1 MLFRS
6 KPLASVRKV
15 APRQSTS
22 ITRMLFRQ
30 HFSVRHTYADD
41 IKSLFYTFIWIIIR
55 YNGPLGQ
62 ERPDSTTFA
71 YDRSILL
78 AWTERALDDLGR
90 ALDSKIAFLV
100 DPEALLLQREIS
112 PYFNDLFAL
121 ADNWR
126 RLHGK
131 AYYTGVSVG
140 FDEVAAVLDEFIA
153 AMPDDKK
160 SPEFETA
167 TLQLQEDSVSVAQK
181 YSSWRPTQA
190 DSKMPPLK
198 RLHDNIHSMG
208 NALLPY
214 KQFKHS
220 T

>member
-1 MLFRS
+1 M
-6 KPLASVRKV
+6 
-15 APRQSTS
+15 
-22 ITRMLFRQ
+22 
-30 HFSVRHTYADD
+30 
-41 IKSLFYTFIWIIIR
+41 
-55 YNGPLGQ
+55 
-62 ERPDSTTFA
+62 
-71 YDRSILL
+71 YDRSILSS
-78 AWTERALDDLGR
+78 WTERALDDLGC

-112 PYFNDLFAL
+112 SYFNDLLAL

-131 AYYTGVSVG
+131 AYYMGVSVG

-153 AMPDDKK
+153 AIPNDEK

-167 TLQLQEDSVSVAQK
+167 TLQLQEDSVSVTQN
-181 YSSWRPTQA
+181 YLSWRPTQA

-198 RLHDNIHSMG
+198 CLHDNIHSMG
-208 NALLPY
+208 NAPLPY
-214 KQFKHS
+214 KRFKHS